1 MGPTVYGEIVELK
14 RLPESPVALRLQ
26 LANALLGLHNS
37 TLVPPLQRSN
47 VNLIALHY
55 TYTYTYTYTY
65 MIKRYETYDWAH
77 QLLLI
82 SPIGTSPPNPS

>member
-55 TYTYTYTYTY
+55 TYTY
-65 MIKRYETYDWAH
+65 MIKRYENTTG
-77 QLLLI
+77 L
-82 SPIGTSPPNPS
+82 TNCC

>member
-37 TLVPPLQRSN
+37 TLVPPLQHSN
-47 VNLIALHY
+47 VNDYTTLHVLHDQ
-55 TYTYTYTYTY
+55 T
-65 MIKRYETYDWAH
+65 I
-77 QLLLI
+77 
-82 SPIGTSPPNPS
+82 

>member
-1 MGPTVYGEIVELK
+1 MKPERDMGPTVYGEIVELK

-55 TYTYTYTYTY
+55 TYTYTY
-65 MIKRYETYDWAH
+65 MIKRYENTTG
-77 QLLLI
+77 L
-82 SPIGTSPPNPS
+82 TNCC